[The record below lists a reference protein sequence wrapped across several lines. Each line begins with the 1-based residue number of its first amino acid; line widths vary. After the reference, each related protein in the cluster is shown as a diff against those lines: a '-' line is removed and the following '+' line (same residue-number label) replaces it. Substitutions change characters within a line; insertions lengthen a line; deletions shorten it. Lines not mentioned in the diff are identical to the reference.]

1 LPPEG
6 PALPRLVVAEASIDA
21 LSVAA
26 IENVRADTLYAA
38 TGGGMGPGTIA
49 AFEALLGVVATLP
62 GASFCGATDANAA
75 GERFAD
81 RHRAIAEQFSVPFTR
96 LRPPLDCGDWNDVQ
110 RAFSEAKGST
120 P

>member
-1 LPPEG
+1 
-6 PALPRLVVAEASIDA
+6 
-21 LSVAA
+21 
-26 IENVRADTLYAA
+26 
-38 TGGGMGPGTIA
+38 MGPGTIA

-62 GASFCGATDANAA
+62 GASFCGATDANVA

-96 LRPPLDCGDWNDVQ
+96 LRPPLDGGDWNDAQ
-110 RAFSEAKGST
+110 RAFSETKGST